1 MAKGTNSKL
10 KLLYILDYL
19 RKNTNEEHPVST
31 EALIKYLE
39 SNDVSAERKTVNDDI
54 RQLNQYFGDEFEY
67 KRGKDGGYYCV
78 SHDFELSEIKMLV
91 DSVQSSKFITEKQS
105 LDLIKKLENLT
116 NKYDAELLHRQVVV
130 QNRVKSKQDII
141 FNVIDHI
148 SEAINNDVAIRFKYM
163 EYDINKELV
172 PRHDGRIYE
181 ISPICLILENENY
194 YLIGYDSQIED
205 TKNFRVDKMKNV
217 VVTENKRLGYDK
229 YKDIDISSY
238 NKKVFNMFYGTETKV
253 TLRFANELIGVV
265 IDKFGKD
272 IIVIP
277 DIESETF
284 TITVNIAVSKQFYA
298 WLFGFPGE
306 CEILYPEEIRDEMKK
321 YAELTLEKY
330 K

>member
-1 MAKGTNSKL
+1 MAKGANSKL

-19 RKNTNEEHPVST
+19 RKYTNEEHPVST
-31 EALIKYLE
+31 TALINYLE

-54 RQLNQYFGDEFEY
+54 RQLNQYFDDAFEY
-67 KRGKDGGYYCV
+67 RRGKDGGYYCV
-78 SHDFELSEIKMLV
+78 SQDFELSEIKMLV

-105 LDLIKKLENLT
+105 LDLIKKLESLT

-130 QNRVKSKQDII
+130 QNRVKSKQDIL

-148 SEAINNDVAIRFKYM
+148 SEAINNDVTIRFRYM
-163 EYDINKELV
+163 EYNLNKELV
-172 PRHDGRIYE
+172 PRHDGKFYE
-181 ISPICLILENENY
+181 ISPICLIIENENY
-194 YLIGYDSQIED
+194 YLIGYDGEIKF

-217 VVTENKRLGYDK
+217 VVTENKRKGKDT
-229 YKDIDISSY
+229 YKDVDISSY

-253 TLRFANELIGVV
+253 TMRFANELIGVV

-277 DIESETF
+277 EKDDTF
-284 TITVNIAVSKQFYA
+284 TMTANIAVSQQFYA
-298 WLFGFPGE
+298 WLFGFSGK
-306 CEILYPEEIRDEMKK
+306 CEILYPNEIRSEMKK
-321 YAELTLEKY
+321 YAEMIFEQY